1 MTHRAVEVL
10 GAVDRIL
17 AEDTRRSSVLLRHY
31 EISKPLVSLH
41 AHNEAARTAM
51 VLDRLA
57 EGESLA
63 LVSDAGTPLLSDPG
77 ARLVRA
83 VVEAGHEV
91 VPIPGASAFLAA
103 LVASGLDPEPVT
115 FFGFTPR
122 RGRARSERLEE
133 VAALAHTAVLYEAPT
148 RLHALLVDLK
158 TRCGGER
165 EVVVARELTKVHET
179 FYRGTLTG
187 AVAYYEQREVRGE
200 VVVLV
205 AGAATAPEAVD
216 AEAAEAASRE
226 LARDLLEGGDR
237 PSAVARELA
246 RRTGMS
252 RNQAYA
258 IVLAVA
264 EEDEG
269 DPN

>member
-91 VPIPGASAFLAA
+91 VP
-103 LVASGLDPEPVT
+103 
-115 FFGFTPR
+115 
-122 RGRARSERLEE
+122 
-133 VAALAHTAVLYEAPT
+133 
-148 RLHALLVDLK
+148 
-158 TRCGGER
+158 
-165 EVVVARELTKVHET
+165 
-179 FYRGTLTG
+179 
-187 AVAYYEQREVRGE
+187 
-200 VVVLV
+200 
-205 AGAATAPEAVD
+205 
-216 AEAAEAASRE
+216 
-226 LARDLLEGGDR
+226 
-237 PSAVARELA
+237 
-246 RRTGMS
+246 
-252 RNQAYA
+252 
-258 IVLAVA
+258 
-264 EEDEG
+264 
-269 DPN
+269 